1 MATVTKRAPPK
12 ASGDTRELGTASP
25 ARKVRHFFGQVAHFA
40 LHFVEMC
47 VVMCVGALI
56 VNLLL
61 FGAVG
66 LIGYPHL
73 RHEFPEVALLV
84 VAFSFALLM
93 AVWMRFRGMAW
104 RPSLEM
110 AGATL
115 GLGIVLIGMYWLGI
129 VTTSTL
135 IEFQDM
141 FCGPACV
148 VMLVVMLF
156 RLDLYTGS
164 MRHHAHAA

>member
-1 MATVTKRAPPK
+1 MATGTKRASPK
-12 ASGDTRELGTASP
+12 ASGDTTRQGSATM
-25 ARKVRHFFGQVAHFA
+25 VMHFFGKVGHFT

-56 VNLLL
+56 LNLML
-61 FGAVG
+61 FDAVG
-66 LIGYPHL
+66 LISYHL

-115 GLGIVLIGMYWLGI
+115 GLGIVLIGMYWLSI
-129 VTTSTL
+129 VTKSTL

-141 FCGPACV
+141 FCFPACV